1 MQRSLLICTIVVFF
15 TAISFAARA
24 DVYKAGDSLIGFSAP
39 DQHGTVVT
47 FKAGDARVILFD
59 TPAATGASQPSPEP
73 DRFAKN
79 HVLPVVNISD
89 LSFLKHKIAQTR
101 MAAKTYPLLVV
112 DNKSI
117 AARFPVQNGKFTVLF
132 LSEQGVITDI
142 RFAAPGKELRE
153 LLTSKTATG
162 G

>member
-1 MQRSLLICTIVVFF
+1 MQRSLLICPIVVFF
-15 TAISFAARA
+15 AAISLAARA
-24 DVYKAGDSLIGFSAP
+24 DVYKAGDSFIGFSAP
-39 DQHGTVVT
+39 DQHGADVT
-47 FKAGDARVILFD
+47 FRAGDARVILFD

-79 HVLPVVNISD
+79 HVLPVVNTSD
-89 LSFLKHKIAQTR
+89 LSFLKRKVAQTR
-101 MAAKTYPLLVV
+101 MAAKSYRLLVV

-117 AARFPVQNGKFTVLF
+117 AGRFPVQNGKFTLLF
-132 LSEQGVITDI
+132 LSEQGVIIDI

-153 LLTSKTATG
+153 LLTNKTANG

>member
-1 MQRSLLICTIVVFF
+1 MQRSLLICTVVVFF
-15 TAISFAARA
+15 AAISFPARA

-47 FKAGDARVILFD
+47 FGAGDARVILFD
-59 TPAATGASQPSPEP
+59 TPAATGASQPSPDP

-112 DNKSI
+112 DNQSI
-117 AARFPVQNGKFTVLF
+117 AGRFPVQNGKFTLLF

-153 LLTSKTATG
+153 LLASKTATG

>member
-1 MQRSLLICTIVVFF
+1 MPCSRWICPIVAWLASIALV
-15 TAISFAARA
+15 AKA
-24 DVYKAGDSLIGFSAP
+24 DVYKAGDSFIGFSAA
-39 DQHGTVVT
+39 DQHGADAI
-47 FKAGDARVILFD
+47 FRAGDARVILFD

-89 LSFLKHKIAQTR
+89 LSFLKRKIAQTQ

-112 DNKSI
+112 DNKTI
-117 AARFPVQNGKFTVLF
+117 AERFPVQNGKFTVLF
-132 LSEQGVITDI
+132 LNEQGVITNI

-153 LLTSKTATG
+153 LLSG
-162 G
+162 EGS

>member
-1 MQRSLLICTIVVFF
+1 MQRSFLISAAVVFF
-15 TAISFAARA
+15 SSISLAARA
-24 DVYKAGDSLIGFSAP
+24 DIYKAGDSFVGFSAP
-39 DQHGTVVT
+39 DQHGADVT
-47 FKAGDARVILFD
+47 FRAGDARVILFD
-59 TPAATGASQPSPEP
+59 SPAATGASQPSPEP
-73 DRFAKN
+73 DKFAKN

-117 AARFPVQNGKFTVLF
+117 AGRFPVQNGKFTLLF
-132 LSEQGVITDI
+132 LSEQGIITNVS
-142 RFAAPGKELRE
+142 FAAPGKELRE
-153 LLTSKTATG
+153 LLASKTATG